1 MALKE
6 LSLCILLISY
16 FWKNSANTV
25 TTTETTTTTTT
36 KTTTEQTI
44 QNDDKIIEED
54 LGFLLKKG
62 KIKIAKSLEKYK
74 FAVSVPTLVEADKI
88 ELTMAKIGRE
98 LDRIS
103 TIPAVKGG
111 DKQHH
116 RDLNMLW
123 SKTLKSVNMILNT
136 LYDISSYSNPDIE
149 KTALL
154 NCSLQMNT
162 LDDALFKIQFE
173 KIKTII
179 DYMDLTATKEEY
191 DTDKSKFLNLLDQT
205 EILNEILNSLY
216 DYLQIRLDTLE
227 GLSRLQI
234 TPSLSKEM
242 QVARCMEKAEME
254 KIEVNFCEKQEDG
267 IYCMMDVTTYQAT
280 QTYQTYYTVN
290 YRNVELATTDREIY
304 AKNEDGEM
312 GKLQC
317 NEKIPEGG
325 ISPYLECHFVDGDHK
340 CMEALNTRKIANILK
355 NCKFMSAVPRPVLK
369 TKYGFLLMGD
379 NITSIREI
387 DKAGKT
393 LYVLP
398 KKLPIYVEVN
408 NDLQVTYG
416 GYTTT
421 YRPDRTVALR
431 RILKTWMTNQDLTDL
446 ALWSE
451 IYNVTEN
458 LNTEDYFD
466 LIVFVIL
473 GIVIPILCILCL
485 KSLKTSNYCIA
496 WENKKFFKRKEDPNK
511 SNFLQNQEILM
522 APILR
527 AKN

>member
-154 NCSLQMNT
+154 NCSMQMNT
-162 LDDALFKIQFE
+162 LDDALFRIQFE

-179 DYMDLTATKEEY
+179 DYMDLTATKEDY
-191 DTDKSKFLNLLDQT
+191 DNDKSKFLNLIDQT
-205 EILNEILNSLY
+205 EIINEILNSVY
-216 DYLQIRLDTLE
+216 DYLHIRLDILE

-242 QVARCMEKAEME
+242 QIAKCMEKAEME

-267 IYCMMDVTTYQAT
+267 IYCMLDITTYQAT
-280 QTYQTYYTVN
+280 QTYQTYYAVN
-290 YRNVELATTDREIY
+290 YRNIELATTDREVY

-317 NEKIPEGG
+317 NDKIPEGG
-325 ISPYLECHFVDGDHK
+325 ISPYLECHFIEGEQK
-340 CMEALNTRKIANILK
+340 CMETLNSRKIDNILK
-355 NCKFMSAVPRPVLK
+355 NCKFMSTIPKPVSK
-369 TKYGFLLMGD
+369 TKYGFLLMGN

-431 RILKTWMTNQDLTDL
+431 KILKTWMTNQDLNDL

-451 IYNVTEN
+451 IYGITEN
-458 LNTEDYFD
+458 LDTEDYFD

-485 KSLKTSNYCIA
+485 KALKTSNYCITL
-496 WENKKFFKRKEDPNK
+496 ENKKFFKRKEDPNRD
-511 SNFLQNQEILM
+511 NFVKNQEILM

-527 AKN
+527 AK

>member
-6 LSLCILLISY
+6 LSLCILFISF
-16 FWKNSANTV
+16 FWNNSANTV
-25 TTTETTTTTTT
+25 TTTETTTT
-36 KTTTEQTI
+36 TTTEQTI

-74 FAVSVPTLVEADKI
+74 FAVSVPTLKEADKI
-88 ELTMAKIGRE
+88 ELTMTRIGRE
-98 LDRIS
+98 LDRVS
-103 TIPAVKGG
+103 TIPAVKDG

-116 RDLNMLW
+116 KDLNKLW
-123 SKTLKSVNMILNT
+123 SKTQKSANMILNT
-136 LYDISSYSNPDIE
+136 LYDIATYSNPDIG

-154 NCSLQMNT
+154 NCSMQMNT
-162 LDDALFKIQFE
+162 IDDTLFGFQFE

-179 DYMDLTATKEEY
+179 DYMDLTATKEDY
-191 DTDKSKFLNLLDQT
+191 DNDKSKFLNLIDQT
-205 EILNEILNSLY
+205 EIINEILNSVY
-216 DYLQIRLDTLE
+216 DYLHIRLDTLE

-242 QVARCMEKAEME
+242 QNAKCMGKAEME
-254 KIEVNFCEKQEDG
+254 RIEVDFCEKQEDG
-267 IYCMMDVTTYQAT
+267 IYCMLDVTTYQAT
-280 QTYQTYYTVN
+280 QTYQTYYAVN
-290 YRNVELATTDREIY
+290 YRNVELATTDREVY

-317 NEKIPEGG
+317 NDKIPEGG
-325 ISPYLECHFVDGDHK
+325 ISPYLECHFLEGEQK
-340 CMEALNTRKIANILK
+340 CLETLTSRKLDNILK
-355 NCKFMSAVPRPVLK
+355 NCKFMSNIPKPVSK
-369 TKYGFLLMGD
+369 TKYGFLLMGN

-393 LYVLP
+393 LYILP

-431 RILKTWMTNQDLTDL
+431 KILKTWMTNKDLSDL

-451 IYNVTEN
+451 IYKITEN
-458 LNTEDYFD
+458 LDTEDYFD

-473 GIVIPILCILCL
+473 GIVIPVLCILGFKAC
-485 KSLKTSNYCIA
+485 KTSNFCIN
-496 WENKKFFKRKEDPNK
+496 WENKRFFKRKDDPNRE
-511 SNFLQNQEILM
+511 NFMKNQEILM
-522 APILR
+522 APIL
-527 AKN
+527 KSGK